1 MAQKKVKEEK
11 QHHREAFELYYVL
24 PEDKRSIREV
34 ARQLGKAPS
43 TIQCWADSFN
53 WKERVEIRDANVKR
67 QFKEIQ
73 KQNDDTLV
81 SIKASFHKILKVMIA
96 NAIEDIKK
104 GKLRVD
110 NVNELVRIMELD
122 LKLLG
127 EDDRQA
133 QNNFNAVV
141 EALKTSAE
149 MFGMDMSG
157 VEYDGNDRPEGDED
171 EDDSE
176 ED

>member
-1 MAQKKVKEEK
+1 MAHKKVKEEK
-11 QHHREAFELYYVL
+11 QHHKEAFELYYLL
-24 PEDKRSIREV
+24 PEGKRSIREV
-34 ARQLGKAPS
+34 ARQLKKAPS

-53 WKERVEIRDANVKR
+53 WKERVEIRDANVR
-67 QFKEIQ
+67 QQFKDIQ

-81 SIKASFHKILKVMIA
+81 SIKASFHKMLKVMIA
-96 NAIEDIKK
+96 NAIGDIKK
-104 GKLRVD
+104 GKLRVE

-149 MFGMDMSG
+149 MFGMNMDG
-157 VEYDGNDRPEGDED
+157 LEYDGKERPEGDD
-171 EDDSE
+171 DDDSI